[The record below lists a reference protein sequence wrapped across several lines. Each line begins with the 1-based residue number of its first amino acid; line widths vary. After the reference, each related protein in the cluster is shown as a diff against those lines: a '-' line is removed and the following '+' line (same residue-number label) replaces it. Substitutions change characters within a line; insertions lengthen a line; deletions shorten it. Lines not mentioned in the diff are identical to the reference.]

1 MREYNK
7 KGAKRPITRRKA
19 DIICA
24 ADIIPKGYHPLTKRI
39 SLKKPGLSGLF
50 LICNTA
56 AGTVYALLSFLQSTC
71 GLPPSPLQGDESAGH

>member
-39 SLKKPGLSGLF
+39 SLKKARIIRAFSYLS
-50 LICNTA
+50 
-56 AGTVYALLSFLQSTC
+56 YC
-71 GLPPSPLQGDESAGH
+71 GRYC

>member
-1 MREYNK
+1 MREHNK

-39 SLKKPGLSGLF
+39 SLKKPG
-50 LICNTA
+50 
-56 AGTVYALLSFLQSTC
+56 
-71 GLPPSPLQGDESAGH
+71 

>member
-39 SLKKPGLSGLF
+39 SLKKARIIRAFSYL
-50 LICNTA
+50 
-56 AGTVYALLSFLQSTC
+56 
-71 GLPPSPLQGDESAGH
+71 